1 MARFNGALLD
11 KINIIGFKPSNP
23 DPYLW
28 IRDTGNHHEYIS
40 VCYDDLLVF
49 SKNPMG
55 ILKYI
60 YTWFTLKVVVRHELY
75 LGGDIKIYNYD
86 TREFHHIKSTRIYN
100 NNVRDKIETL
110 FENNIINY
118 WSPLIDGYNIELDTY
133 QLLFGYYI
141 YKYRMII
148 GLLNWSVT
156 LGRLYVKYS
165 SSDMGR

>member
-1 MARFNGALLD
+1 MYTISGPEFSKEIEIIIQTIVISLYGSKKSMARFNGALLD
-11 KINIIGFKPSNP
+11 KINIIGFKPSKP

-86 TREFHHIKSTRIYN
+86 TREFHHIKSTRIYT

-118 WSPLIDGYNIELDTY
+118 
-133 QLLFGYYI
+133 
-141 YKYRMII
+141 
-148 GLLNWSVT
+148 
-156 LGRLYVKYS
+156 
-165 SSDMGR
+165 

>member
-1 MARFNGALLD
+1 MAYPRSSQVCFKLTGPSQYNSDKSSELNDLDILVAYVDNTYLHRYKKKKMYTISGPEFSKELEIIIQTIVISLYGSKKSMARFNGDLLD
-11 KINIIGFKPSNP
+11 KINIIGFKPSKP

-86 TREFHHIKSTRIYN
+86 TR
-100 NNVRDKIETL
+100 
-110 FENNIINY
+110 
-118 WSPLIDGYNIELDTY
+118 
-133 QLLFGYYI
+133 
-141 YKYRMII
+141 
-148 GLLNWSVT
+148 
-156 LGRLYVKYS
+156 
-165 SSDMGR
+165 